1 MEMSLEDHFQLSSLV
16 LTLLPLYQCFVV
28 DVQGTEVANLPSS
41 GGGGGGG
48 WGGWENINKL

>member
-28 DVQGTEVANLPSS
+28 DAQGTEVANLPSS
-41 GGGGGGG
+41 GGGGMG
-48 WGGWENINKL
+48 EHK